1 MLLKNII
8 LKEKS
13 ILVNTKNTIKNM
25 EKSVLRVF
33 KK

>member
-1 MLLKNII
+1 MLIKNII

-13 ILVNTKNTIKNM
+13 ILVKTENTIKNM

>member
-1 MLLKNII
+1 MLIKNII

-13 ILVNTKNTIKNM
+13 IMLKTKETINNM